1 MLAAALILHDVIYCY
16 RSPQFRMPCSDWR
29 KRVGVTALKGEKKNL
44 DYPTKRT
51 QLPLRR
57 GWGMHAV
64 RCVGLSPVFHLLQ
77 RQKPM
82 HTHGCSVYRR
92 QQTPQGARGF
102 LPCVSLLADV
112 AAGSDRAGAARAP
125 VAARS
130 QKSFSSIINAS
141 SLLA

>member
-1 MLAAALILHDVIYCY
+1 MTG
-16 RSPQFRMPCSDWR
+16 FT
-29 KRVGVTALKGEKKNL
+29 VTGHLSSGCPAQTGEKESVSSSFSALKGEKKNL

-57 GWGMHAV
+57 GWGMHAAG
-64 RCVGLSPVFHLLQ
+64 CVGLSPVFHLLQ
-77 RQKPM
+77 RQRPM

-92 QQTPQGARGF
+92 QQTPQGARGS
-102 LPCVSLLADV
+102 LPCVSVLADV

-125 VAARS
+125 VAAGS
-130 QKSFSSIINAS
+130 QKSSSSVINAS